1 MARVGA
7 TAGPHAGATTFSS
20 SRRCSAGGDV
30 AQLASVELAT
40 CTSLRAI
47 SDAAR
52 PIQADG
58 DIVGSLPATL
68 TLCEEPLIF
77 C

>member
-1 MARVGA
+1 VALTTAR
-7 TAGPHAGATTFSS
+7 
-20 SRRCSAGGDV
+20 RRDYLRFVLALLGGDDV
-30 AQLASVELAT
+30 AGLANVEMAT
-40 CTSLRAI
+40 CTSLRATA
-47 SDAAR
+47 DGAL

-58 DIVGSLPATL
+58 DIVGALPATM